1 MTLSVSVWLVIFGA
15 LLLANLP
22 FVLDRPLAPWPWA
35 QALRGWGDGMRW
47 LFGLGFVVLL
57 AAWSWG
63 TLHLVGS
70 SFGGVGDA
78 LFLFKLLISV
88 GLAAALLSG
97 AGWLANLRQPTASEA
112 ATHQQKPAVT
122 AGGKP
127 FIDRFLE
134 LLVGYVLVGMLGFA
148 MELDLG
154 NAFAQGW
161 EFYAVTLALFIVLGY
176 PGFVW
181 RYMLQRRRHH

>member
-1 MTLSVSVWLVIFGA
+1 MTLTISVWLVILGA

-35 QALRGWGDGMRW
+35 QALQAWGDGSRW
-47 LFGLGFVVLL
+47 AFGLGFLVLL

-70 SFGGVGDA
+70 SFGGVGDG
-78 LFLFKLLISV
+78 LFIFKLLICI
-88 GLAAALLSG
+88 GLAAALLSA
-97 AGWLANLRQPTASEA
+97 AGWLAALRQPAASDTATRKTTS
-112 ATHQQKPAVT
+112 V
-122 AGGKP
+122 GSGKL

-154 NAFAQGW
+154 NAFPQGW

-181 RYMLQRRRHH
+181 CYMLQRRRHH